1 MVETWRIHAPM
12 RIDISVY
19 MYSFIYTLICMY
31 VHLQVIFVFICSFP
45 PFSYI
50 RGVQPAKV
58 MTLQV

>member
-31 VHLQVIFVFICSFP
+31 VHLQVILYVLSRLLATSEGFNLPKS
-45 PFSYI
+45 
-50 RGVQPAKV
+50 
-58 MTLQV
+58 